1 MYCTTHNSHPSPGRT
16 TMNKPESVEYPWTG
30 PNELMYVYP
39 APCFT
44 RPAEFTLTW
53 TQSADF
59 RKNACTHVTFSK
71 YVPKGIYSLPS
82 FYFFFFLLLTV
93 HSKIFKWPQWRHTL
107 SKASKLGIP
116 QWSNIKELENSVP
129 HEVKSGSSGTPITN
143 MAKVTFF
150 FITGSWKFYFCPAY
164 SVAPDK
170 THEITRSWGRGSSW
184 PSSSLEFPKKGT
196 WMSQGQKA
204 KAYMLRSIADFI
216 IRTGTERFQGSW

>member
-1 MYCTTHNSHPSPGRT
+1 
-16 TMNKPESVEYPWTG
+16 
-30 PNELMYVYP
+30 MYVYP

-71 YVPKGIYSLPS
+71 YVP
-82 FYFFFFLLLTV
+82 
-93 HSKIFKWPQWRHTL
+93 
-107 SKASKLGIP
+107 KASKLGIP

-170 THEITRSWGRGSSW
+170 THEITRSWGRGSS
-184 PSSSLEFPKKGT
+184 
-196 WMSQGQKA
+196 
-204 KAYMLRSIADFI
+204 
-216 IRTGTERFQGSW
+216 